1 MAQRSPLRVGL
12 EYIERANCAHAPLF
26 LLRGDIAVYHLFSSH
41 IHRALIAIPTSPLPV
56 VLFVFNMPV
65 SSRQL
70 VSLLALVATIPLAS
84 AHGSLT
90 KIDVAGKSYP
100 AWIPNQD
107 HYAAMNFA
115 NGAGAAAPDGKY
127 SVSAVVSIERT
138 GVRRS

>member
-1 MAQRSPLRVGL
+1 
-12 EYIERANCAHAPLF
+12 
-26 LLRGDIAVYHLFSSH
+26 
-41 IHRALIAIPTSPLPV
+41 
-56 VLFVFNMPV
+56 MPV

-70 VSLLALVATIPLAS
+70 VSLLALVASIPLAS

-127 SVSAVVSIERT
+127 SVSAEITANRAKA
-138 GVRRS
+138 GRG

>member
-1 MAQRSPLRVGL
+1 
-12 EYIERANCAHAPLF
+12 LF
-26 LLRGDIAVYHLFSSH
+26 AY
-41 IHRALIAIPTSPLPV
+41 
-56 VLFVFNMPV
+56 NMPV

-70 VSLLALVATIPLAS
+70 VSLLALVASIPLAS

-115 NGAGAAAPDGKY
+115 NGAGTAAPDGKY
-127 SVSAVVSIERT
+127 SVSAAIAVEMAW
-138 GVRRS
+138 VRRG